1 MTIKQHKRGI
11 LLNTDGQ
18 YMKEANTLAD
28 NVIIKHV
35 PGDILFNTIR
45 AVHEGLKYPCKQ
57 CDYQAGSKGNFAD
70 HKTTVHKGVKFP
82 CRQCDYKATQKG
94 RLAEHKQAVH
104 EVVKYPGRQCDHQ
117 ATAKGSLAQHK
128 RAVHAVVKYPGRA
141 GNVTIKQRKRGILLN
156 TNGQYMK
163 E

>member
-1 MTIKQHKRGI
+1 
-11 LLNTDGQ
+11 
-18 YMKEANTLAD
+18 MKEANTLAD

-35 PGDILFNTIR
+35 PGDIFLNTIR
-45 AVHEGLKYPCKQ
+45 AVHKGLIYPCKQ
-57 CDYQAGSKGNFAD
+57 CSKGGSKGNFAD
-70 HKTTVHKGVKFP
+70 HKRTVHKGVKFP

-117 ATAKGSLAQHK
+117 ATAKG
-128 RAVHAVVKYPGRA
+128 RAIHAVVKYHGRA